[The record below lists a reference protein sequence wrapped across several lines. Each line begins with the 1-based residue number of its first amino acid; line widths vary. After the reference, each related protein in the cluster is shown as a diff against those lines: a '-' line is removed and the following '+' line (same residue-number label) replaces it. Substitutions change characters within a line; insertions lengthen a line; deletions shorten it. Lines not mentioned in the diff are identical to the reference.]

1 MNMLN
6 TLLVPVDDSS
16 LVKRM
21 IKKLPSTLDITN
33 KTIYLIHVSDP
44 YYENIYSESALSE
57 YYISEK
63 AHKEMCENL
72 SNAFF
77 EKYKKALGTAGK
89 VQTIHVYSGNVPDSI
104 LSAAKKYK
112 VDGIIMASHRYKGV
126 DNVLLGNK
134 AHKVIVSSKLPIL
147 IL

>member
-1 MNMLN
+1 MLN
-6 TLLVPVDDSS
+6 TLLVPVDNSS
-16 LVKRM
+16 LVKGM
-21 IKKLPSTLDITN
+21 IKKLPSTLDLTN

-89 VQTIHVYSGNVPDSI
+89 VQTIHVYSSNVPDSI